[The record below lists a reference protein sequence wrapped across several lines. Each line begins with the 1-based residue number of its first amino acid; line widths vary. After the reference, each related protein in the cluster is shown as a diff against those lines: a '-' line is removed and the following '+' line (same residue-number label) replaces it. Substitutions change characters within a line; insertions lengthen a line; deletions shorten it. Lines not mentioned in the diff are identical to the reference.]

1 MNRHAG
7 VFAASDALA
16 AGVDRNAFGPLLRSG
31 AWRRIRYGVYTTGE
45 VWRRHEA
52 EGRTHRLECAAAL
65 RRLDRSS
72 VVASHASA
80 ARLLGLVV
88 PHYLDDEVRL
98 TDPDQFRVGRGYRIS
113 AAALPPE
120 AVPSPEGFP
129 VTPVAAARAEVGR

>member
-16 AGVDRNAFGPLLRSG
+16 AGVDRNDFGPLLRSG
-31 AWRRIRYGVYTTGE
+31 AWRRIRYGVYTSGE

-72 VVASHASA
+72 VVTSHASA

-98 TDPDQFRVGRGYRIS
+98 TDPEQFRVGRGYRIS

-120 AVPSPEGFP
+120 DVVIHGGLP
-129 VTPVAAARAEVGR
+129 VTTVTRTLAD